1 MRVQSAVKQ
10 SIRQERQF
18 WQFHLEKCRDSGMGE
33 AEYCRQNHLAK
44 PRFTYWKNKLSKSD
58 FPVEFV
64 EVCPESIPEAPAI
77 FNNNNG
83 TPLRLTVGS
92 RFAIEIPDGFSPAT
106 LEKILQTLKEV

>member
-1 MRVQSAVKQ
+1 MITESAAKRSTHQ
-10 SIRQERQF
+10 LRQF
-18 WQFHLEKCRDSGMGE
+18 WQSHLEKWRVSGLGQ
-33 AEYCRQNHLAK
+33 AEYCRQNNLAK

-64 EVCPESIPEAPAI
+64 EVCPDSIPEAPAI
-77 FNNNNG
+77 FNNNG
-83 TPLRLTVGS
+83 TPLRLNVGS